1 MSFSY
6 ARSEISSFEVTG
18 LRPYVDRM
26 KNRDLKF
33 KTKFWRDVAA
43 RLPAEVRSR
52 HGADLQRAE
61 RWELALDRAIEA
73 WSRFK
78 AAFTRAFHTP
88 RGAH

>member
-1 MSFSY
+1 
-6 ARSEISSFEVTG
+6 
-18 LRPYVDRM
+18 M
-26 KNRDLKF
+26 KNRELKF

-52 HGADLQRAE
+52 HAADLQRAE

-73 WSRFK
+73 FGRAK
-78 AAFTRAFHTP
+78 AALGRTFHTP

>member
-1 MSFSY
+1 
-6 ARSEISSFEVTG
+6 
-18 LRPYVDRM
+18 M
-26 KNRDLKF
+26 KNRELKF
-33 KTKFWRDVAA
+33 KTKFWREAAA

-73 WSRFK
+73 YARVK
-78 AAFTRAFHTP
+78 AAFARTIHTP